1 MASRNKTLAVCMIIN
16 PGISLCLGYFHR
28 IEICFISK
36 LFHLGLVQN
45 FLFFYR
51 TFFYRELFLN
61 LILI

>member
-36 LFHLGLVQN
+36 LFHLGFQN

-51 TFFYRELFLN
+51 TFFLQTIFL
-61 LILI
+61 I